1 MVKMVTFTIG
11 MEKDANGLNIE
22 PAMQDWNKQCTMRY
36 LSDLFGG
43 VTVIESEGAWVNGR
57 GELVVE
63 KGITVKTAV
72 STNNKSLTDIMAI
85 ADSLNAW
92 HMQESIMIEFDG
104 MVHFTID

>member
-1 MVKMVTFTIG
+1 MLKMVTFTIG

-43 VTVIESEGAWVNGR
+43 VTVIESEGAWLNSKF
-57 GELVVE
+57 ELVTE
-63 KGITVKTAV
+63 KGITVKTAID
-72 STNNKSLTDIMAI
+72 TRTKSLADVMAI
-85 ADSLNAW
+85 ADSINAW

-104 MVHFTID
+104 SVHFS

>member
-1 MVKMVTFTIG
+1 MLKMVTFTIG
-11 MEKDANGLNIE
+11 MEKYGNGNEIDRE
-22 PAMQDWNKQCTMRY
+22 SQEFSRKATMRY

-43 VTVIESEGAWVNGR
+43 VTVIENEGAWVNGR

-72 STNNKSLTDIMAI
+72 DTTSKSLSDVMAI
-85 ADSLNAW
+85 AENLNVW

-104 MVHFTID
+104 MVYFS